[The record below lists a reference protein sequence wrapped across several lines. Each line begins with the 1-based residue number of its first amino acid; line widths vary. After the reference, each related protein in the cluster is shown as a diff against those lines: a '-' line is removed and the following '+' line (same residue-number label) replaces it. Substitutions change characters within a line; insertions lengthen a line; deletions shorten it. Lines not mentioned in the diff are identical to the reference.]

1 MADFSSWLAFQHI
14 LETVAFQVQFSR
26 KQKSTN
32 LTSFSIRSFVG
43 FLGKH
48 PFLFYFLLDFAE
60 YSMAFQLLLSSFNGK
75 NPMSDRTRIHVHS
88 LKLNARDT
96 QTVGPIL

>member
-1 MADFSSWLAFQHI
+1 MACLAVVSELNYQ
-14 LETVAFQVQFSR
+14 TRGRGAWV
-26 KQKSTN
+26 
-32 LTSFSIRSFVG
+32 
-43 FLGKH
+43 
-48 PFLFYFLLDFAE
+48 YLLL
-60 YSMAFQLLLSSFNGK
+60 LLLSSFIGR